1 MGEIV
6 RMEAWERRGWSG
18 KRWDLGG
25 GRCGEYAGS
34 IGGVMGGRT
43 VLYSGDETVH
53 VGCDVEYQI
62 SYYAKR

>member
-1 MGEIV
+1 VE
-6 RMEAWERRGWSG
+6 WETLGF
-18 KRWDLGG
+18 GG

>member
-1 MGEIV
+1 VGEKGV
-6 RMEAWERRGWSG
+6 EWETLGF
-18 KRWDLGG
+18 GG